1 MLLLHELTAL
11 VKKRKRVG
19 RGGSRGGTSGRGTKG
34 QRARSG
40 GRKRKL
46 SAGFEGGQMPLTR
59 RLPKRGFNNTMFQKE
74 IEIVQL
80 ADIHEIFEN
89 GAVVNRESLIEV
101 GLIRGRKGSFVKVLS
116 SGTVDKKLTLHTD
129 FISKSAQGQI
139 VQAGGLVHINKEK

>member
-1 MLLLHELTAL
+1 MLHNLPSAG
-11 VKKRKRVG
+11 KDRKRVG
-19 RGGSRGGTSGRGTKG
+19 RGGSRGGTSGRGNKG
-34 QRARSG
+34 QKGRSG
-40 GRKRKL
+40 ANLGIL
-46 SAGFEGGQMPLTR
+46 FEGGQMPLTR

>member
-1 MLLLHELTAL
+1 MLHNLPSAG
-11 VKKRKRVG
+11 KDRKRIG
-19 RGGSRGGTSGRGTKG
+19 RGGSRGGTSGRGNKG
-34 QRARSG
+34 QKGRSG
-40 GRKRKL
+40 ANLGIL
-46 SAGFEGGQMPLTR
+46 FEGGQMPLTR

-101 GLIRGRKGSFVKVLS
+101 GLIRGRKGSLVKILS
-116 SGTVDKKLTLHTD
+116 SGEVNKKLTIHTD
-129 FISKSAQGQI
+129 RISKSAQGQI

>member
-1 MLLLHELTAL
+1 MLHNLPSAG
-11 VKKRKRVG
+11 KDRKRIG
-19 RGGSRGGTSGRGTKG
+19 RGGSRGGTAGRGNKG
-34 QRARSG
+34 QKGRSG
-40 GRKRKL
+40 ANLGIL
-46 SAGFEGGQMPLTR
+46 FEGGQMPLTR
-59 RLPKRGFNNTMFQKE
+59 RLPKRGFKNDMFQKE

-89 GAVVNRESLIEV
+89 GAVVTRESLIEV
-101 GLIRGRKGSFVKVLS
+101 GLIKGRKGSLVKVLS